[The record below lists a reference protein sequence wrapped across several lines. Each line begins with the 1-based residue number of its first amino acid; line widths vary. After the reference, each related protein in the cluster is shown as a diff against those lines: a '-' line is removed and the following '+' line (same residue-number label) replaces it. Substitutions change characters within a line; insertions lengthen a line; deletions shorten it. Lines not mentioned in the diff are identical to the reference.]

1 MSIRVADVEQL
12 GGVSMTS
19 ANDSYFKYLC
29 DSLGFICIGVDSSLQ
44 ISYWNRQASAHFGMD
59 LATVRGRGVLELLEA
74 PDRPEVEKALR
85 RCVQC
90 REGGDIEVKYQRDS
104 ENPVTFVLVLSPII
118 SESGECL
125 GASLAMRDIS
135 NRKRLS
141 QELSRSR
148 RMASLGKMAEGVA
161 HHFNNI
167 LGGMMTSIDF
177 ALPSDSPRELRKT
190 LRLLA
195 QSIGRATR
203 ITNQLAAFAERENEL
218 QDESATLNALM
229 DRFVTKL
236 GGQCKAAGIELVTR
250 IDHLETG
257 VFEARRLLPVLESLS
272 QNALDAMGDHGKLI
286 VEMVRE
292 DDQAVIRIHDTG
304 CGISQESMEHLF
316 EPFFTTKGGL
326 GSGVGEN
333 IGLGLAA
340 VHGLVSEMGGQ
351 IKMASKVGEGTTVS
365 VRLPLRLEAA
375 AAPLT
380 PCPPA
385 EQAAGPHAT

>member
-1 MSIRVADVEQL
+1 MTAADD
-12 GGVSMTS
+12 
-19 ANDSYFKYLC
+19 AYFKYLC
-29 DSLGFICIGVDSSLQ
+29 DSLGFICIGVDTKMQ
-44 ISYWNRQASAHFGMD
+44 ISYWNRQAARHFKQD
-59 LATVRGRGVLELLEA
+59 LETVRGRSVLELLEA
-74 PDRPEVEKALR
+74 PDRPEVERVLR
-85 RCVQC
+85 HCVDC
-90 REGGDIEVKYQRDS
+90 REGGDIEVKYQRDTD
-104 ENPVTFVLVLSPII
+104 NPLTFVLVLSPIVT
-118 SESGECL
+118 ESGECL

-218 QDESATLNALM
+218 QDETATLNVLM
-229 DRFVTKL
+229 ERFVAKL
-236 GGQCKAAGIELVTR
+236 TEQCKTAGIELATR
-250 IDHLETG
+250 VDRVETG

-292 DDQAVIRIHDTG
+292 GEQAVIRIHDSG
-304 CGISQESMEHLF
+304 CGISQESMDHLF

-326 GSGVGEN
+326 GSGVVDN

-340 VHGLVSEMGGQ
+340 VHGLVSEMGGT
-351 IKMASKVGEGTTVS
+351 IKIASKVGEGTTVS
-365 VRLPLRLEAA
+365 VRLPLRLDQSGTGMTRVPSE
-375 AAPLT
+375 L
-380 PCPPA
+380 PA
-385 EQAAGPHAT
+385 GGPHAT